1 MGWSAMARRL
11 RTSGLAQVHVRID
24 AYPLRHSIGS
34 EPHACGLVFLRLID
48 PAMADAVSSRSKLSP
63 LRQCALVS
71 SPDLVGC
78 RPPCRGRTRAYIF
91 DTIISIIKGFCGQIS
106 KRETGC
112 QIRLPFGCQPPFR
125 CAKFG
130 CRQAWPSPP
139 MLLISLR
146 FSAARRC
153 FQGLKKS
160 FSAVVSGNADCG
172 PTRGR
177 GADPVSDVYS
187 AHAALGIAGAGG
199 RTDRDRR

>member
-91 DTIISIIKGFCGQIS
+91 DTIISIINALFYDQIH
-106 KRETGC
+106 KRQGS
-112 QIRLPFGCQPPFR
+112 RVSLP
-125 CAKFG
+125 
-130 CRQAWPSPP
+130 
-139 MLLISLR
+139 
-146 FSAARRC
+146 
-153 FQGLKKS
+153 
-160 FSAVVSGNADCG
+160 
-172 PTRGR
+172 
-177 GADPVSDVYS
+177 
-187 AHAALGIAGAGG
+187 
-199 RTDRDRR
+199 